1 MRAPRCV
8 RTGSVGHVIGEG
20 THTHTPDFGMFIGS
34 LDEGLELEG
43 LALEL
48 FPRLFDTVVRIVDH
62 ACHRPSISNR
72 VMYSSAS
79 RCIHAP

>member
-1 MRAPRCV
+1 
-8 RTGSVGHVIGEG
+8 
-20 THTHTPDFGMFIGS
+20 MFIGS

-62 ACHRPSISNR
+62 A
-72 VMYSSAS
+72 
-79 RCIHAP
+79 